1 MQKPIS
7 MVISELRE
15 KVFDSINKSGL
26 NPTIIRFVMKDIYID
41 IDSQAKVFEQQE
53 EEQYTKKSAPES
65 KESIAPDDKINS

>member
-15 KVFDSINKSGL
+15 KVFDSINTSGL

-41 IDSQAKVFEQQE
+41 IDSQAKAFERQE
-53 EEQYTKKSAPES
+53 EEQYA
-65 KESIAPDDKINS
+65 KESSTENKESTDTCNEIRP